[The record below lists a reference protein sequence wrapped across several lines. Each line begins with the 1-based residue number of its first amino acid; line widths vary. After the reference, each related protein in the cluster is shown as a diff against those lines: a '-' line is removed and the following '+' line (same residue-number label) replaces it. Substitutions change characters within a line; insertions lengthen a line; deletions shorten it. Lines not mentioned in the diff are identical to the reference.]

1 MVDESPRDTRPD
13 GVEQPGSLA
22 PRIGARLIDAVV
34 VGAIGG
40 AVGVLLDFSFLWLA
54 LQALLVFAYFVVLD
68 VTVGTTLGKRL
79 LGLRVT
85 GPGGGTPTVG
95 QAAAREAF
103 TLLGAVPYAGPVLAL
118 VAWVAILVT
127 IRSSPTGQGV
137 HDTLARGTAV
147 VTA

>member
-1 MVDESPRDTRPD
+1 MVGEPPRDPRPD
-13 GVEQPGSLA
+13 GVEQPGRLA

-34 VGAIGG
+34 LGTVGGVVGA
-40 AVGVLLDFSFLWLA
+40 LLEFSFLWLG

-85 GPGGGTPTVG
+85 SPGGGTPTVR

-118 VAWVAILVT
+118 VACVAILVT
-127 IRSSPTGQGV
+127 IKSSPTGQGV
-137 HDTLARGTAV
+137 HDTIARGTAV

>member
-1 MVDESPRDTRPD
+1 MVSESPGDARPD
-13 GVEQPGSLA
+13 GLEQPGGVA
-22 PRIGARLIDAVV
+22 PRIAARLIDAVV
-34 VGAIGG
+34 LL
-40 AVGVLLDFSFLWLA
+40 AVGGTLGVALSFSFLWLG
-54 LQALLVFAYFVVLD
+54 LQALLVFTYFVVLD
-68 VTVGTTLGKRL
+68 VTLGTTLGKRV

-118 VAWVAILVT
+118 AAWVAILVT
-127 IRSSPTGQGV
+127 ITSSPTGQGV